1 MRMIIGFK
9 TCFFFDTFIDQID
22 FCKKTRMQFHKN
34 LLNNSFMWES
44 QATYTW
50 QSIALCDK
58 IQFNLFQRGFSEG
71 GTKLK
76 LKPN

>member
-1 MRMIIGFK
+1 MGVSG
-9 TCFFFDTFIDQID
+9 
-22 FCKKTRMQFHKN
+22 N
-34 LLNNSFMWES
+34 LH
-44 QATYTW
+44 W

-58 IQFNLFQRGFSEG
+58 IQFNLFQRGCGEGGTKLKLKLNKLNTIQFNLFQRGFSEG